1 MRMYSVPPVLRKT
14 CVFCGYARL
23 PKEEG
28 AYRYTLEQVLGEA
41 AHVVIF
47 TLAPG
52 RESVVW
58 ISTTSRQVLQV
69 ETMIDA
75 ETMLRQVRQ
84 R

>member
-1 MRMYSVPPVLRKT
+1 
-14 CVFCGYARL
+14 
-23 PKEEG
+23 
-28 AYRYTLEQVLGEA
+28 
-41 AHVVIF
+41 VVIF

-58 ISTTSRQVLQV
+58 ISTTSGQVLQV